1 MRRRSENRERCRR
14 KHQGGGEEKT
24 KTKKKER
31 KKQRKKGRKE
41 GDRRRRKG
49 VKELL
54 HTTLLVLPFPSV
66 GDPPGI

>member
-1 MRRRSENRERCRR
+1 MKTERDAEENTR
-14 KHQGGGEEKT
+14 GGRGEDEDKEET
-24 KTKKKER
+24 KEER
-31 KKQRKKGRKE
+31 KEERKE